1 MEGSLPPAFLN
12 SLNKLIDQLIIHR
25 PSKSEIFQFSEYFF
39 INEKAENPKIAHLLK
54 SLKKYLKIPEMFTK
68 LSAELFELALGKKS
82 SLYISKEEAL
92 NYCKK
97 LLEESSDDSNIQT
110 YEEINIF
117 SNFLDQLSQ
126 IGFKQFE
133 CLLRLSLIFRGNIIH
148 HDLLYSI

>member
-1 MEGSLPPAFLN
+1 
-12 SLNKLIDQLIIHR
+12 
-25 PSKSEIFQFSEYFF
+25 
-39 INEKAENPKIAHLLK
+39 
-54 SLKKYLKIPEMFTK
+54 

-117 SNFLDQLSQ
+117 DSLLTPVMTGNILIKDANPDRVPPIIDNTNKENYF
-126 IGFKQFE
+126 IKKFFAKQFE
-133 CLLRLSLIFRGNIIH
+133 NLAN
-148 HDLLYSI
+148 D